1 MEADKVKWFVIVNPV
16 AGGGRGL
23 DHFPQISKL
32 LRDAH
37 IVCEPVFTEHKFH
50 ATELTVSAV
59 KEGYRNIIVVG
70 GDGTLHEVVNGLFIQ
85 QEVCPDEVLLA
96 VIAVGTGNDWVRTF
110 GISNRYQDAVKAI
123 GEGYSFLQDVGVVS
137 YEESHYRQSRYMAN
151 VAGAGFD
158 ARMVRKLSHLKKKGR
173 KSRWRS
179 TWCLVK
185 NFFRYKSTG
194 VKVWVDDRLVYNNL
208 LFSIAIGICKYN
220 VGGMQQLP
228 DAVADDGMQEHVR
241 GLFAV
246 QLLRGFQRH
255 GQITLHDPQRDLLVA
270 RPRRVLHQRPA
281 VLRGGLAGQFHR
293 AVVIELGD
301 RSVGARPADVLEAF
315 GGAALG
321 HVDDAALLQL
331 RGRPGHAAAVVAVG
345 GGDEGGAVD
354 LRQHFGAGQLREGQR
369 IGLEPEAF
377 GDAAAKAVAAA
388 EHFESVEAEAAAFV
402 LDAQRGDPQFAR
414 QARQIGQRRGRV
426 LGKAA
431 VEGAHLL
438 GLSQAELFRRRGIE
452 AGAALVMNRLEQCLH
467 FSSSLNEHPRALFRA
482 SRSDGYR
489 SSRLLQP
496 LRERSAR
503 RSCAPVCTCRDRS
516 RSWARP
522 SPRERRRW
530 CRSPRS
536 RSERAL
542 RRTSF
547 HTRRC
552 RRA

>member
-23 DHFPQISKL
+23 AHFPQISKL

-158 ARMVRKLSHLKKKGR
+158 ARMVRKLSHLKKKDR

-228 DAVADDGMQEHVR
+228 DAVADDGMLDVSLVRPVHFWHLLFRFHYLFNGGIYRIRHILQER
-241 GLFAV
+241 GSCIRIESSPEISV
-246 QLLRGFQRH
+246 EVDGELLGETPLEFS
-255 GQITLHDPQRDLLVA
+255 ILH
-270 RPRRVLHQRPA
+270 
-281 VLRGGLAGQFHR
+281 
-293 AVVIELGD
+293 
-301 RSVGARPADVLEAF
+301 
-315 GGAALG
+315 
-321 HVDDAALLQL
+321 
-331 RGRPGHAAAVVAVG
+331 
-345 GGDEGGAVD
+345 
-354 LRQHFGAGQLREGQR
+354 
-369 IGLEPEAF
+369 
-377 GDAAAKAVAAA
+377 KAVRIVVGR
-388 EHFESVEAEAAAFV
+388 EFYDRQE
-402 LDAQRGDPQFAR
+402 RGECPCE
-414 QARQIGQRRGRV
+414 
-426 LGKAA
+426 GK
-431 VEGAHLL
+431 
-438 GLSQAELFRRRGIE
+438 
-452 AGAALVMNRLEQCLH
+452 
-467 FSSSLNEHPRALFRA
+467 
-482 SRSDGYR
+482 
-489 SSRLLQP
+489 
-496 LRERSAR
+496 
-503 RSCAPVCTCRDRS
+503 
-516 RSWARP
+516 
-522 SPRERRRW
+522 
-530 CRSPRS
+530 
-536 RSERAL
+536 
-542 RRTSF
+542 
-547 HTRRC
+547 
-552 RRA
+552 